1 MRMKHKKAPIGALPC
16 TLFSPHNIIKA
27 RLNFRVSAFVVA
39 KVSFKGR
46 NLLKLDKELLIKQH
60 NKDIAFTINNSL
72 SKATIDRLAK
82 QARFQQRNRKVPAS
96 CFVNTL
102 LFSEYNQSHT
112 SLPDLTADLNQVH
125 GIDISKEAMH
135 KKFTVEAVSFLK
147 SLLTT
152 MLSEQLKL
160 RTPTSLSQHFPCIK
174 IKDSTKFS
182 LPSSYN
188 NEYRGYGNFSKKNG
202 LMSLQYEYD
211 LISGNWLSIELT
223 KGLRND
229 QQDSKETID
238 TITADDLYIRDL
250 GYITPTYLSA
260 IVEKKAFFLNR
271 LPAPAG
277 VYSAQMKPLDWKKID
292 SQLKKANAATLEL
305 DVLLYERNQI
315 PCRLIIERVSDK
327 EYHRRIEKAKT
338 IAKSKEIGISA
349 LHKTKLKYNAFV
361 TNVDNNVLPIGAIRK
376 TYYLRWQIELIFKTW
391 KSFFE
396 INKMKKV
403 KKERMECQLLAKL
416 LWILI
421 NWRLFKTCNTH
432 VRKIDAEKGVSV
444 LIFFKRCLKF
454 SATLRLVFLKK
465 LPVVKWLR
473 DIYLPLI
480 ANSLCDAPRNK
491 ETHYQS
497 LRVNYKALS

>member
-1 MRMKHKKAPIGALPC
+1 M
-16 TLFSPHNIIKA
+16 
-27 RLNFRVSAFVVA
+27 VA
-39 KVSFKGR
+39 KVSLKGR
-46 NLLKLDKELLIKQH
+46 NLLKIDKELLIGQH
-60 NKDIAFTINNSL
+60 KKDIAYTINNSF
-72 SKATIDRLAK
+72 SEATIDRLAK
-82 QARFQQRNRKVPAS
+82 QTRFQKRNRKVPAS

-102 LFSEYNQSHT
+102 LFSECNQAHT
-112 SLPDLTADLNQVH
+112 SLPDLTSDLNQVYN
-125 GIDISKEAMH
+125 IDISKEAMH
-135 KKFTVEAVSFLK
+135 KKFTSEAVNFLK
-147 SLLTT
+147 ELLNT

-160 RTPTSLSQHFPCIK
+160 NTATDFPQHFPCIK

-188 NEYRGYGNFSKKNG
+188 NEYSGYGNFSKKNG

-211 LISGNWLSIELT
+211 LISGSWLSIELT

-229 QQDSKETID
+229 QQDSKETIGA
-238 TITADDLYIRDL
+238 ITTNDLYIRDL

-271 LPAPAG
+271 LPAMAG
-277 VYSAQMKPLDWKKID
+277 IYNTQMKPLDWKKID
-292 SQLKKANAATLEL
+292 ASLKKTNTNSMEL
-305 DVLLYERNQI
+305 DVLLYEKNQI
-315 PCRLIIERVSDK
+315 PCRLIIERISDK

-338 IAKSKEIGISA
+338 IAKSKGIGISS
-349 LHKTKLKYNAFV
+349 LHKTKLRYNAFV
-361 TNVDNNVLPIGAIRK
+361 TNVDSLILPITTIRK

-396 INKMKKV
+396 INKVKKV

-421 NWRLFKTCNTH
+421 NWRLFKTCNAH

-444 LIFFKRCLKF
+444 LIFFKRCLKLA
-454 SATLRLVFLKK
+454 ATLRLVLLKR
-465 LPVVKWLR
+465 LPVTRWLR

-497 LRVNYKALS
+497 LRINNKALS